1 MERLMRSKSSTIT
14 TAEALPAGKLPP
26 VHPGEILLEDFLRPL
41 GISQYR
47 LAKSLGVPAQRVH
60 DLVHGRRGI
69 TGDTA
74 LRLARF
80 FGMEAQFWMNLQARH
95 DLEVASDA
103 LGDRLDHEVR
113 PLVA

>member
-1 MERLMRSKSSTIT
+1 MSKPSTT
-14 TAEALPAGKLPP
+14 TKAEKADGGKLTP

-47 LAKSLGVPAQRVH
+47 LAKALGVPAQRVH
-60 DLVHGRRGI
+60 DLVHGRRAI

-103 LGDRLDHEVR
+103 LGDRLDQEVR

>member
-1 MERLMRSKSSTIT
+1 MEKPVTSKSSTT
-14 TAEALPAGKLPP
+14 TKAERSDAGKLAP
-26 VHPGEILLEDFLRPL
+26 VHPGEILLEDFLTPL
-41 GISQYR
+41 GISQYG
-47 LAKSLGVPAQRVH
+47 LAKALGVPAQRVH
-60 DLVHGRRGI
+60 DLVHGRRAI

-80 FGMEAQFWMNLQARH
+80 FGTEAQFWMNLQTRH